1 MKEEMTSG
9 VVLMH
14 DKEITPYLDKF
25 PHWIALQTKGIF
37 EKEKALLCTKNWKEG
52 FLSIGTLTYQNVF
65 EINKY
70 PSIVALKKYLSKEH
84 LDSLIVFLIQDFIDN
99 YSKID
104 LMKPPQIKSLTRL
117 ICDDFHYL
125 TLGDFRL
132 FFDNMLRGKY
142 GKIYGRL
149 DIDIFMESLGKY
161 AEERLDEGSSLN
173 LKEHSILKKEP
184 MIAHKDI
191 IEQLCEKLKTPKKS
205 EPKKTVFNDI
215 YEFARYQAFDV
226 EKFTSACMKSIKH
239 QHRILKLRKG
249 QKLVISE
256 FNYQNLW
263 LNQLLSYVNEKDTLP
278 SKRDVF
284 ELMKT
289 MKVEMKVTV
298 DL

>member
-1 MKEEMTSG
+1 MTSG
-9 VVLMH
+9 IVLMH
-14 DKEITPYLDKF
+14 DKEIAPYLDKF

-52 FLSIGTLTYQNVF
+52 FLSIGTLTHQNVF

-161 AEERLDEGSSLN
+161 AEERSDEGRLLN
-173 LKEHSILKKEP
+173 LKNHSMLKKEP
-184 MIAHKDI
+184 MIARKDI
-191 IEQLCEKLKTPKKS
+191 VEQLGKNLKMSKS
-205 EPKKTVFNDI
+205 EHKKPVFNDVH
-215 YEFARYQAFDV
+215 EFAKRQTFNI
-226 EKFTSACMKSIKH
+226 EKFTSACMKSIKY
-239 QHRILKLRKG
+239 QYGILELRKDD
-249 QKLVISE
+249 KLVISE
-256 FNYQNLW
+256 FNYQDLW
-263 LNQLLSYVNEKDTLP
+263 LNQLLSYVNKTDTSP
-278 SKRDVF
+278 SKPDVF
-284 ELMKT
+284 EMMKT
-289 MKVEMKVTV
+289 MEVEI
-298 DL
+298 

>member
-1 MKEEMTSG
+1 
-9 VVLMH
+9 
-14 DKEITPYLDKF
+14 
-25 PHWIALQTKGIF
+25 LQTKGIF

-149 DIDIFMESLGKY
+149 DIDIFMESLGKC

-173 LKEHSILKKEP
+173 LKKHCILKKEP

-191 IEQLCEKLKTPKKS
+191 IEQLSKKLKMPKKS
-205 EPKKTVFNDI
+205 EHKKTVLNDFH
-215 YEFARYQAFDV
+215 EFAKYQAFNI

-239 QHRILKLRKG
+239 QYRMLELRKG
-249 QKLVISE
+249 DKLVISE
-256 FNYQNLW
+256 FNYRDLW
-263 LNQLLSYVNEKDTLP
+263 LNQLLSYVNKTDTSL

-284 ELMKT
+284 ELTKT
-289 MKVEMKVTV
+289 IEVEI
-298 DL
+298 